1 MKFKSLFLLVT
12 STITLAC
19 TAATVNKEKY
29 FEKTENNKSGYTKD
43 ISKSDLGYWSIKDC
57 KLLSDGVGEMV
68 GITGYLL
75 EESSQM
81 RDSGNDEVSG
91 VVSGAGSFEKAG
103 SGLSCP
109 SPAVKP
115 VRLFSALKEPR

>member
-81 RDSGNDEVSG
+81 RDSGNDKGSDEMFEVAERTSA
-91 VVSGAGSFEKAG
+91 VSANLATT
-103 SGLSCP
+103 
-109 SPAVKP
+109 
-115 VRLFSALKEPR
+115 FSAFCK